1 MFAPHS
7 APEIWV
13 NKVIHLMADKANLFE
28 HFNFHF
34 GCVLLPTILL
44 IKSQSSDFVVEQNFT
59 VVIIVLNPHNNQFNQ
74 YESCCNINRTGSILF
89 QNSPERPR
97 GIPKKLALCTDFY
110 AIVKRYRVQVRDS
123 QLADI

>member
-1 MFAPHS
+1 MPPFLMMFYILYS
-7 APEIWV
+7 
-13 NKVIHLMADKANLFE
+13 
-28 HFNFHF
+28 F

-59 VVIIVLNPHNNQFNQ
+59 VIIIVLNPRNNQSNQ
-74 YESCCNINRTGSILF
+74 HESCRKINRTGSILS

-97 GIPKKLALCTDFY
+97 GIPKMLASCTDFY
-110 AIVKRYRVQVRDS
+110 AIIKRYGVQVRDS